1 MKSTKY
7 IWAPT
12 EKEIQLI
19 KLWAIKIERFILTNI
34 I

>member
-19 KLWAIKIERFILTNI
+19 KLWAKKLKGLFLLI
-34 I
+34 

>member
-12 EKEIQLI
+12 EKGIQLI
-19 KLWAIKIERFILTNI
+19 KLWGKIGGLFLLI
-34 I
+34 